1 MADLE
6 TWIDIGSLAELSAAP
21 LQRVRAQGQD
31 FAVSCVDGRLGVVS
45 NVCNHVGG
53 PLGEGRLE
61 GDYIVCPWHYW
72 KFHRCTGAGEP
83 GFENDCVP
91 GFPVKAEGGRVL
103 VNLAG
108 ASKRNKAPHAPHP
121 LARPIVRV
129 AGPCGSPAFR
139 RRRWMKPTPVFPVPT
154 ICWVTPCAKRSASA
168 PRRDSF
174 VSMR

>member
-1 MADLE
+1 M
-6 TWIDIGSLAELSAAP
+6 
-21 LQRVRAQGQD
+21 
-31 FAVSCVDGRLGVVS
+31 VS

-83 GFENDCVP
+83 GFETDCVP
-91 GFPVKAEGGRVL
+91 GFPVKDEGGRVL

-121 LARPIVRV
+121 LARQIVRG
-129 AGPCGSPAFR
+129 AGPLAAR
-139 RRRWMKPTPVFPVPT
+139 RHF
-154 ICWVTPCAKRSASA
+154 
-168 PRRDSF
+168 DDGDG
-174 VSMR
+174 